1 MRERL
6 EDTADALPG
15 LDEVGRAER
24 PVGEDPEREPVDDR
38 PDRLYDVEGKRVAGL
53 EVAVEDAEPRVEA
66 NRETGQPGQR
76 APPLIGRG
84 NGIPQLRLREGAFDR
99 QRFGAALLSAH
110 ADGYPGAPRSSNVA
124 CRVVEAILD
133 WANATALPPGLETR
147 WGEFVGELASSG
159 AFDSPTDEFLAL
171 VHDLDDLIEPGGGLG
186 RYLGQITPLAKDLSL
201 TRGDGVRIMTM
212 AGAKGLTVDATIV
225 GGVEEGVVPRP
236 NFDRSEERRLL
247 YVAMTRARSR
257 LFLTWARR
265 RSGPTAR
272 AGAPRVGSLR
282 QPSSFLAGGSPASE
296 DGVTY
301 LAARGRRVSAS
312 PIS

>member
-1 MRERL
+1 MKSAARNARSVR
-6 EDTADALPG
+6 T
-15 LDEVGRAER
+15 RS
-24 PVGEDPEREPVDDR
+24 
-38 PDRLYDVEGKRVAGL
+38 
-53 EVAVEDAEPRVEA
+53 A
-66 NRETGQPGQR
+66 NRSTTGRTGSTTSRASEWRALRSPWRTPSPGSRPTARQASR
-76 APPLIGRG
+76 ASV
-84 NGIPQLRLREGAFDR
+84 LRLSSGVGTEFLSYVYERARSTG

-171 VHDLDDLIEPGGGLG
+171 VHDLDDLIEPSGGLG

-247 YVAMTRARSR
+247 YVAMTRARSH